1 MVYEFE
7 NFTIDENRRELVRD
21 GDAVALQARTL
32 DLVLYLIRHRDR
44 VVSKDEL
51 QDEVWGTIVT
61 EDAVARGVMKAR
73 KVLGDSPGNPR
84 FIRTVRGRGYRFVQ
98 EPTDSAASSSNA
110 ISRARRSIAVLPF
123 ANLTGDPA
131 NQYFSDGLAE
141 EILNLLAKIPELRV
155 SSRTSSFLFRDS
167 ELDIRSIAGKLR
179 VDYVLEGSLRRDGD
193 RVRIALQLIDARDD
207 SHVLTEIF
215 ERRLVD
221 VFRLQA
227 DIATE
232 IVARLHL
239 TAASLVKPETG
250 TTSLQAYEYY
260 LRGRHY
266 FYLWDGK
273 SLDYAKLMYRKALEL
288 DPGFAKA
295 WAGLAEALTGSRM
308 WRETGDALLAEA
320 TNASLR
326 AVELGPDLAES
337 HSARGFVLTLH
348 SDYAGATREFETAL
362 KLDPMFYEA
371 WYLFGRARFA
381 EGNMAEAARLFRTAG
396 AVRPDEYQASCLAVL
411 ALQRLGDKAAIR
423 SAAADAAAR
432 CRRRLELRPEDTRAL
447 TLGAGALVTLGHA
460 GDALTWVEKAL
471 ELAPNDVMV
480 LHNAGCTLVTLGLID
495 RALDV
500 FEQRFRLGVG
510 FADWIDND
518 PDFDPIR
525 EHPRFRAMLRTG
537 RGNAA

>member
-21 GDAVALQARTL
+21 GEAVALEPRIL

-51 QDEVWGTIVT
+51 QHEVWGTIVT

-84 FIRTVRGRGYRFVQ
+84 FIRTIRGRGYRFVP
-98 EPTDSAASSSNA
+98 EPTESAAGPA
-110 ISRARRSIAVLPF
+110 HAVPRMRRSIAVLPF

-167 ELDIRSIAGKLR
+167 ELDVRSIAGKLG
-179 VDYVLEGSLRRDGD
+179 VDYVLEGSLRRDGE

-239 TAASLVKPETG
+239 TTASLVQPETG

-295 WAGLAEALTGSRM
+295 WAGLAETLTGSRM
-308 WRETGDALLAEA
+308 WREAGDALLAEA
-320 TNASLR
+320 TEASLR

-348 SDYAGATREFETAL
+348 GDYAGAAREFETAL
-362 KLDPMFYEA
+362 ELDAMFYEA

-411 ALQRLGDKAAIR
+411 ALQRLGDQADDPEHGRGRGKALP
-423 SAAADAAAR
+423 AATGTAARGYACADARRRRAGHPR
-432 CRRRLELRPEDTRAL
+432 PCRRR
-447 TLGAGALVTLGHA
+447 AGMG
-460 GDALTWVEKAL
+460 
-471 ELAPNDVMV
+471 
-480 LHNAGCTLVTLGLID
+480 
-495 RALDV
+495 
-500 FEQRFRLGVG
+500 
-510 FADWIDND
+510 
-518 PDFDPIR
+518 R
-525 EHPRFRAMLRTG
+525 ESSRCRTE
-537 RGNAA
+537 